1 MWDVL
6 LHKWLRIPYA
16 LHVHV
21 NKKVCRPRATVLF
34 LHGIGNTGESWQDVI
49 KDLPD
54 DIRVVVIDLLGFGKS
69 PRPDWAIYN
78 AKTQARSVIATFLKL
93 NIMQPVIIVG
103 HSLGG
108 LVAVEVT
115 RRYPLIVRS
124 LILCSPPFYKADQ
137 QNKLL
142 PSYDALLRDLYNLIM
157 RYPQKFL
164 AISQLAMKL
173 GLVDKSYSVTSE
185 TMPVYIKTLTASII
199 NQTTLDDALKL
210 TVRTRILYGQF
221 DPVVV
226 FANLKWLAKHNPH
239 ITTRSVLAGHEM
251 FGSYIPAIRKE
262 IEKASQK

>member
-21 NKKVCRPRATVLF
+21 NKKVRRPRATALF
-34 LHGIGNTGESWQDVI
+34 LHGIGNTGESWHNVI

-54 DIRVVVIDLLGFGKS
+54 DIRIVVIDLLGFGKS

-108 LVAVEVT
+108 LVAVEVAH
-115 RRYPLIVRS
+115 RYPLIVRS
-124 LILCSPPFYKADQ
+124 LILCSPPFYKANQ
-137 QNKLL
+137 QKKLL
-142 PSYDALLRDLYNLIM
+142 PSYDALLKELYGLVK
-157 RYPQKFL
+157 RYPQQFL
-164 AISQLAMKL
+164 TISQLAMKL
-173 GLVDKSYSVTSE
+173 GLVDRSYSVTSE
-185 TMPVYIKTLTASII
+185 TVPVYINTLTASII

-210 TVRTRILYGQF
+210 TVPTRIIYGQF
-221 DPVVV
+221 DPLVV
-226 FANLKWLAKHNPH
+226 FANFKWLARHNPH
-239 ITTRSVLAGHEM
+239 VTTKSVLAGHEM
-251 FGSYIPAIRKE
+251 LGSYIPAIRKE
-262 IEKASQK
+262 IENASQK